1 MAARKYSRS
10 TFLAGSTIT
19 LMVLMTS
26 AITILQLARAQNL
39 TDPWTTAQTI
49 QPQDLVSEMSDGKT
63 APMVLFVGFQRLY
76 TAGHVKGA
84 QFHGSGGNAEG
95 LAQLKSWAATLPRS
109 TNLVVYCGCCPLEH
123 CPNLRPAFSMLHEM
137 GFTKLRVL
145 ILATSF
151 AADWADKGLPYDK
164 AQ

>member
-19 LMVLMTS
+19 LMVIVTL
-26 AITILQLARAQNL
+26 AITLLQLAQAQNL
-39 TDPWTTAQTI
+39 ADPWTATQTV
-49 QPQDLVSEMSDGKT
+49 QPQELVRELSDSKT
-63 APMVLFVGFQRLY
+63 APMMLFVGFQRLY
-76 TAGHVKGA
+76 TAGRIKGA

-95 LAQLKSWAATLPRS
+95 LAQLRAWAATLPHS

-151 AADWADKGLPYDK
+151 AADWADKGFPYDK
-164 AQ
+164 GQ